1 MRALAHLGQ
10 LDLLRTLY
18 GQVLVP
24 PAVEWELFHPP
35 IAHPVVNIAQLGFAQ
50 VQAPHDQLQVNQ
62 LLRQLDLGEAEAL
75 VLACEVQASA
85 ILIDERR
92 GRTAAKRLGLHRV
105 GTLGVLMEA
114 RRNGLIQAVRPL
126 MDDLENNLKFFI
138 SAKLRADILRLAGES
153 P

>member
-75 VLACEVQASA
+75 FQVQA
-85 ILIDERR
+85 R
-92 GRTAAKRLGLHRV
+92 GLRAEFPRPRV
-105 GTLGVLMEA
+105 GRSPI
-114 RRNGLIQAVRPL
+114 RR
-126 MDDLENNLKFFI
+126 
-138 SAKLRADILRLAGES
+138 RADEGRSGAAEGQLELPQPPG
-153 P
+153 